1 MALCAGVGGL
11 DLAVGL
17 LVADYRTICYVEREA
32 YAASTL
38 VARMADGALDP
49 APVWDDVWTF
59 RGGRWRGQVDL
70 VTAGFPCTPWSAAGA
85 GRGVEDERWIWPAL
99 LERIREIRPTFVF
112 LENVPPL
119 VSRGG
124 LALVLGDLAECG
136 FDAEWDL
143 FAAADVGASH
153 QRERLFVLAFRDGG
167 RLPILSA
174 PHDDDRRD
182 ASGDDADRCDA
193 DVAHTG
199 RAERWRATNAYD
211 LAGQRPSVHDCGTS
225 RTLADAGAIMAD
237 ADGDTVRIESERL
250 QREGR
255 RVRAAEREYA
265 VARAPLPLFPPAP
278 ADVDGWRRV
287 LAEYPELAPALA
299 HQHMA
304 DAVCGHES
312 EERPSDATEREQRA
326 PQRRWSEQSARARAA
341 NGDLPSRDESEI
353 ESAVRLL
360 VDESSDWV
368 DRALAARVDQLRAL
382 GNAVVPV
389 CAAVAL
395 YVLAERCHVWVL
407 QHDC

>member
-49 APVWDDVWTF
+49 APVWDDVCTF

-193 DVAHTG
+193 PMGEPECRRRVLRERCDREPG
-199 RAERWRATNAYD
+199 GLAEFD
-211 LAGQRPSVHDCGTS
+211 GPD
-225 RTLADAGAIMAD
+225 LADASGVRLQGFEWDGASDGGDGPQASRPAAELRDASLGDAARGGLGVLWESSACDGFADRAD
-237 ADGDTVRIESERL
+237 AAVEH
-250 QREGR
+250 
-255 RVRAAEREYA
+255 AAEREHT
-265 VARAPLPLFPPAP
+265 VARAALAVFPPAP
-278 ADVDGWRRV
+278 GDAAGWRRV
-287 LAEYPELAPALA
+287 LAVAPELAPALA
-299 HQHMA
+299 PHTQ
-304 DAVCGHES
+304 
-312 EERPSDATEREQRA
+312 
-326 PQRRWSEQSARARAA
+326 
-341 NGDLPSRDESEI
+341 
-353 ESAVRLL
+353 SAVRLL

-395 YVLAERCHVWVL
+395 YVLAERARLLTKEAEICL
-407 QHDC
+407 GSTAQPS